1 MSDLITVKIDG
12 KECLAKDGEYILNV
26 ARANEIF
33 IPAIC
38 YLTRCSPTLAC
49 RLCLVESGGKQI
61 YACNAKVKD
70 GMEITTKTENIE
82 VERRAIMEVYDVNH
96 PLQCGVCDQS
106 GECELQNYT
115 LYMGVDKQNYSVKD
129 VLRDTKHWG
138 VMSYDPG
145 LCIVCEKC
153 VTVCKDM
160 IGSNALSTT
169 ARGSEALDKSY
180 KDNMPKD
187 AYSMWNK
194 LNKNLISFEEE
205 KCIDCGECIA
215 VCPVGALV
223 SSDFKYTSNAW
234 ELSKIPAA
242 NPFSSDCSLMYYE
255 VKHKSIKDET
265 NKIYRVT
272 NDAHYTSLNGAAR
285 FGFDYSNRVEAK
297 DEMAFKKV
305 VEAFKNSETIIFNSF
320 ITNEEAHIL
329 QKLKVELGLKLV
341 NDDAFAYKKF
351 LSNFSSITG
360 NSLYSGDLSSLHNSN
375 FVVSV
380 GSYFK
385 SDAPSVRYGFNNSI
399 SLNKG
404 AGLYFHPL
412 GDSTVEGFG
421 KKGKT
426 IETVFHAPL
435 CEEAILYLL
444 LDIFGTNLPNE
455 IASYLES
462 LKITKTKTVTEV
474 VKEKVTEIVKD
485 EETGEEKEVTKEVS
499 KKVSKEEAYT
509 TTKLLELIGS
519 EDSLLETITAMIDKK
534 DTFTLVVGADLYS
547 HERAENL
554 AKLCGLIEKYTSFD
568 VIIIPTSTNTLG
580 VSLLCDLDEK
590 ATGKTIGYNMKADM
604 EISALGDGILD
615 MPTLNQQEGTF
626 VNIDKRVVPT
636 NAAISYKGY
645 TLNDIAN
652 ELLSKKV
659 KYTIHYTSE
668 IFEKIPFEKL
678 ENHFTNA
685 REEKR
690 GYLLTS
696 KNVAWN
702 EVVTKAS
709 EEKLEGVIIY
719 NANPIN
725 QFNEFTAVSKQLA
738 GFKTALYLSNEFM
751 TKMGFSEGDVVNIET
766 ANGTINLEVLV
777 DNQLIGDVSYV
788 PTFSKNSETKNLFG
802 SYRFITANLKKV

>member
-1 MSDLITVKIDG
+1 
-12 KECLAKDGEYILNV
+12 
-26 ARANEIF
+26 
-33 IPAIC
+33 
-38 YLTRCSPTLAC
+38 
-49 RLCLVESGGKQI
+49 
-61 YACNAKVKD
+61 
-70 GMEITTKTENIE
+70 
-82 VERRAIMEVYDVNH
+82 
-96 PLQCGVCDQS
+96 
-106 GECELQNYT
+106 
-115 LYMGVDKQNYSVKD
+115 
-129 VLRDTKHWG
+129 
-138 VMSYDPG
+138 
-145 LCIVCEKC
+145 
-153 VTVCKDM
+153 
-160 IGSNALSTT
+160 
-169 ARGSEALDKSY
+169 
-180 KDNMPKD
+180 
-187 AYSMWNK
+187 
-194 LNKNLISFEEE
+194 
-205 KCIDCGECIA
+205 
-215 VCPVGALV
+215 
-223 SSDFKYTSNAW
+223 
-234 ELSKIPAA
+234 
-242 NPFSSDCSLMYYE
+242 MYYE

-519 EDSLLETITAMIDKK
+519 EDNLLETITAMIDKK

-652 ELLSKKV
+652 ELLSKKI

-738 GFKTALYLSNEFM
+738 GFKAALYLSNEFM

>member
-115 LYMGVDKQNYSVKD
+115 LYMGVDKQNYAVKD

-223 SSDFKYTSNAW
+223 SSDFKYTTNAW
-234 ELSKIPAA
+234 ELTKVPAA
-242 NPFSSDCSLMYYE
+242 NPYSSDCSLLYYE
-255 VKHKSIKDET
+255 VKHTSIKDET

-272 NDAHYTSLNGAAR
+272 NDAHYTSLSGAAR
-285 FGFDYSNRVEAK
+285 FGFDYSNRVESKNEA
-297 DEMAFKKV
+297 
-305 VEAFKNSETIIFNSF
+305 AFKNGVEALKNCESIVFNSF
-320 ITNEEAHIL
+320 ITNEEAYIL
-329 QKLKVELGLKLV
+329 QKLKEKLGVKLV
-341 NDDAFAYKKF
+341 NDDAYKYKRF
-351 LSNFSSITG
+351 LNSFSSVAG
-360 NSLYSGDLSSLHNSN
+360 SSLYSGDLNRLHNSN

-380 GSYFK
+380 GTYFK

-404 AGLYFHPL
+404 SGLYFHPL
-412 GDSTVEGFG
+412 GDKTVEDFG

-426 IETVFHAPL
+426 IETIFHAPL
-435 CEEAILYLL
+435 CEDAILYLI
-444 LDIFGTNLPNE
+444 LDVFGKNLPQNV
-455 IASYLES
+455 ASYLES
-462 LKITKTKTVTEV
+462 LRETKIKTITEL
-474 VKEKVTEIVKD
+474 VKEKVTELVKD
-485 EETGEEKEVTKEVS
+485 EESGEEKEVTKEVS
-499 KKVSKEEAYT
+499 KKVSKEVSYQ
-509 TTKLLELIGS
+509 TTKLLEVIGS
-519 EDSLLETITAMIDKK
+519 EDSLLETIASMNEKK
-534 DTFTLVVGADLYS
+534 DSYTLVVGEDLYGHPNS
-547 HERAENL
+547 ENL
-554 AKLCGLIEKYTSFD
+554 AKLCGLIEKYTDFSV
-568 VIIIPTSTNTLG
+568 VIIPSATNTLG

-590 ATGKTIGYNMKADM
+590 ATGKTIGYNMKADF
-604 EISALGDGILD
+604 ELSALGDGNLD

-636 NAAISYKGY
+636 NAAVKYNGY
-645 TLNDIAN
+645 ELNDLAN
-652 ELLSKKV
+652 AILDKKA
-659 KYTIHYTSE
+659 KYTIDYTSK
-668 IFEKIPFEKL
+668 IFENISFENL
-678 ENHFTNA
+678 ENHYTNGM
-685 REEKR
+685 EEKR
-690 GYLLTS
+690 GYVLVSHQTQS
-696 KNVAWN
+696 SDDVEVAN
-702 EVVTKAS
+702 NQ
-709 EEKLEGVIIY
+709 KLEGTIIY
-719 NANPIN
+719 QANPIN
-725 QFNEFTAVSKQLA
+725 QFNEFTAVAKQLA
-738 GFKTALYLSNEFM
+738 DSKTALYLSKELM
-751 TKMGFSEGDVVNIET
+751 EKLGFEKDDMVEIET
-766 ANGTINLEVLV
+766 QNGKVKLPIAL
-777 DNQLIGDVSYV
+777 DNQLVGDISYL
-788 PTFSKNSETKNLFG
+788 PTFEKNSETKILFG
-802 SYRFITANLKKV
+802 SYRFITSNLKRV